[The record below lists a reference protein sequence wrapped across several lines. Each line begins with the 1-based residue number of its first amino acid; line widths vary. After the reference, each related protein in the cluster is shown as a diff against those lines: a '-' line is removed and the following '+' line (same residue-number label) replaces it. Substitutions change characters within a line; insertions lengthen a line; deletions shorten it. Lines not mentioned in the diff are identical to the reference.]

1 MFHVCTHS
9 YFHFRSYLIQRPK
22 DKSDPD
28 PNVSAVLF
36 HIWPRMLLVA
46 LAKLIILTCLAGLLG
61 PYTFLAIVLIFLVDF
76 VALSIFCKKRRASQ
90 FDPENIPL
98 LEIDSVRKNNL
109 QTTEEEEEEE
119 EEFFLFTAALCSV
132 WVPCVVGDRTRKIF
146 LVSGLTSLVSSVL
159 LLALAVGLALSG
171 FQEHVHKR
179 PFLLFCLEK
188 NSPLLSESDVSSC
201 MFSESNCI
209 SNENF
214 HEERS
219 WDAVTKLYSE
229 VQNYQKAIYEID
241 SLSTTNK
248 RWAIFRN
255 KMYNASSYLA
265 EVKEELDKYITSTGP
280 QQVQQKVRVCEESE
294 DVFRVCLLS
303 GLLGVIA
310 LAAYSIFMLH
320 KISDY
325 EVGTYMVLDLVSM
338 NINISDDLSYTCFH
352 RRCSGDLKR

>member
-1 MFHVCTHS
+1 
-9 YFHFRSYLIQRPK
+9 
-22 DKSDPD
+22 
-28 PNVSAVLF
+28 
-36 HIWPRMLLVA
+36 MLLVA
-46 LAKLIILTCLAGLLG
+46 LAKLVILTCLAGLLG

-76 VALSIFCKKRRASQ
+76 VALSIFCKKRRTSQ

-98 LEIDSVRKNNL
+98 LEIDAGRKYNL
-109 QTTEEEEEEE
+109 QTTEEEEEEEE

-179 PFLLFCLEK
+179 PFLLFCFEK

-201 MFSESNCI
+201 TFSESNCI

-214 HEERS
+214 HEERY
-219 WDAVTKLYSE
+219 WNAVTKLYSE

-255 KMYNASSYLA
+255 KIYNASSYLA

-280 QQVQQKVRVCEESE
+280 EQVQQKVRVCEESE
-294 DVFRVCLLS
+294 DVFRVCLLI

-338 NINISDDLSYTCFH
+338 NINISNDLSYTCFH